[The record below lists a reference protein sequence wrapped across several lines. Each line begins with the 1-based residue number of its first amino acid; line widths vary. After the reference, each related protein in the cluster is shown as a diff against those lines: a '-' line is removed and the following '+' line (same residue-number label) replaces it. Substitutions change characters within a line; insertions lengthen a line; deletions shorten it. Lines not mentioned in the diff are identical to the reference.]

1 MLHETYKLKAPD
13 QDIRYLYFPRG
24 RDYCDNEMEC
34 IHPLHHGED
43 GYSETD
49 IRVRGLPLLAII
61 ARHLSICMFLF
72 VKALMSE

>member
-24 RDYCDNEMEC
+24 RDYCYYELEC
-34 IHPLHHGED
+34 IKPLYHGED

-61 ARHLSICMFLF
+61 ARHLSICMCFCL
-72 VKALMSE
+72 